1 MSEQSGI
8 KTSVIAG
15 FFWKAMES
23 GGDQLI
29 TFFISIILARLLGP
43 EKYGTM
49 AIMLIFIAI
58 AQVII
63 QNGFQTALIQKKEIS
78 DADLSSVFWVG
89 LMISGALYLLIFL
102 AAPLISDFFGD
113 PAITSMLRVLSL
125 ILFSGS
131 VVSVEIAIIA
141 RQMNFRLQCLATIL
155 ADIISGAI
163 GIAAAFRGLGT
174 WALVLQQLIKNIC
187 LMLILMWWLKWR
199 PKRMISGESIHSLF
213 SYGWKVLVSGLID
226 TIYSNLYTP
235 FISRLYNATMVGY
248 YNRANQFP
256 QVIVNSMA
264 QTLQA
269 VMLPAFAKTQDER
282 QRGRQMLRRTIKMAG
297 FVMFPAMF
305 GIMAVAEPMIRILL
319 GEAWL
324 PAVPLLRLCALSFSV
339 WHMHVANLQ
348 AINANG
354 RSDIYLKLEIIKKIA
369 GVAVLILSVRSGIT
383 GMIFMKAV
391 WDYVC
396 TFINGWPNREILGYS
411 PAAQWRDTLP
421 ELAAAAV
428 MGIAVYAVQL
438 ALTGTSIISMAT
450 GGGALIMI
458 LIQVGCGVILYLLI
472 AVVLKME
479 SLRYLIETA
488 KLYIHH

>member
-1 MSEQSGI
+1 
-8 KTSVIAG
+8 
-15 FFWKAMES
+15 MES

-319 GEAWL
+319 GEAWF

-369 GVAVLILSVRSGIT
+369 GVAVLIFSVRLGIT

-396 TFINGWPNREILGYS
+396 TFINGWPNRDILGYS
-411 PAAQWRDTLP
+411 PVSQWRDTLP

-438 ALTGTSIISMAT
+438 ALTGTGIISMAT

-472 AVVLKME
+472 AVALKME

>member
-1 MSEQSGI
+1 
-8 KTSVIAG
+8 
-15 FFWKAMES
+15 MES